1 MMYNPYSIG
10 MPSQMGVG
18 AQYGQMGYNPMQQ
31 PTMQQNAP
39 QTNLDWIRV
48 NGVNDVQNVTVQPG
62 QKAWIMLA
70 NEPVFA
76 LKSADNMGI
85 TTTDF
90 YRFERY
96 NPEQSKSEP
105 DYVTRDEF
113 NAFIEQLTAPKGD
126 KTE

>member
-1 MMYNPYSIG
+1 MYNPYSIG
-10 MPSQMGVG
+10 MPPQMGVG

-48 NGVNDVQNVTVQPG
+48 NNFGDVQNVTVQPG

-96 NPEQSKSEP
+96 NPEQSKPEP

-113 NAFIEQLTAPKGD
+113 NAFIEQLTAPK
-126 KTE
+126 KEVNPE

>member
-1 MMYNPYSIG
+1 MYNPYSIG
-10 MPSQMGVG
+10 MPPQMGAG

-31 PTMQQNAP
+31 PTIQQNAP

-48 NGVNDVQNVTVQPG
+48 NNFGDVQNVTVQPG

-70 NEPVFA
+70 NEPAFA

-96 NPEQSKSEP
+96 NPEQSKPEP

-113 NAFIEQLTAPKGD
+113 NAFIEQLTAPK
-126 KTE
+126 KEVNPE

>member
-1 MMYNPYSIG
+1 MMYNPYTIG

-96 NPEQSKSEP
+96 NPEQPKPE
-105 DYVTRDEF
+105 YVTRDEF